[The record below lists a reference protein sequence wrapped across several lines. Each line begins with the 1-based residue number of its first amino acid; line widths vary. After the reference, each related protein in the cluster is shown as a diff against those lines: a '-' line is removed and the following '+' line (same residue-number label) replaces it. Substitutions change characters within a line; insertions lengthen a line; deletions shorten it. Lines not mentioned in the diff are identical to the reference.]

1 MNVETKF
8 KDTMLPFLSLVS
20 KRLPDDVMT
29 RLRQMQTQEDS
40 PLQKEIYDT
49 MFENLQLAVEKDK
62 PCCQDTGLLHF
73 YIKAGA
79 EFPYLGRLEGWLSD
93 CVRIATKQIPLR
105 PNTVNFFEEKI
116 SDDGIGERIPWI
128 HWEIVPDSDAAEIT
142 AYFGG
147 GGCCFPGQAKV
158 FTPSQGYAA
167 IPEFLFEVV
176 TKKGLNA
183 CPPVII
189 GVGLGEN
196 IENAA
201 VLSKIA
207 CLRELGTSHPNPR
220 GAEMERMLLE
230 KVNSLGIGAQ
240 GMRGK
245 QYALAVHVE
254 SSGRHTATFAVAISL
269 ACYVHRRGIIR
280 FDKNLNY
287 RLKHYEGVAL

>member
-1 MNVETKF
+1 MEAEKKF
-8 KDTMLPFLSLVS
+8 KDTMLSFLSLVC
-20 KRLPDDVMT
+20 KRMPDDVIA
-29 RLRQMQTQEDS
+29 RLSEMREKEDT
-40 PLQKEIYDT
+40 PLQQAIYDT
-49 MFENLQLAVEKDK
+49 MFENFHLAVDTSR

-79 EFPYLGRLEGWLSD
+79 KFSYLGELQGWLRD
-93 CVRIATKQIPLR
+93 CVRIATKEIPLR

-116 SDDGIGERIPWI
+116 SEDGTGERIPWV
-128 HWEIVPDSDAAEIT
+128 HWDIIPDWDGVEIT

-147 GGCCFPGQAKV
+147 GGCCYPAQAKV
-158 FTPSQGYAA
+158 FTPARGYSV

-176 TKKGLNA
+176 TNLGLNA

-201 VLSKIA
+201 VLSKVA
-207 CLRELGTSHPNPR
+207 CLRELGTHHPHPR
-220 GAEMERMLLE
+220 GAELEAMLLE

-240 GMRGK
+240 GMRGN

-254 SSGRHTATFAVAISL
+254 SSARHTATFAVAISL
-269 ACYVHRRGIIR
+269 ACYVHRRGTIR
-280 FDKNLNY
+280 FDRDFHY
-287 RLKHYEGVAL
+287 ELKHYKGVKL